1 MTENEQKLFN
11 LFNEYNYLQAEG
23 DKTLY
28 RPRSEKDWQGMSRPY
43 RQYICSKHFEFVKWL
58 CKNDKINLDKLK
70 ICDMFWDL
78 TDWVDTECNILC
90 HLAIQEDPIKFLAT
104 ILR

>member
-1 MTENEQKLFN
+1 M
-11 LFNEYNYLQAEG
+11 
-23 DKTLY
+23 
-28 RPRSEKDWQGMSRPY
+28 
-43 RQYICSKHFEFVKWL
+43 
-58 CKNDKINLDKLK
+58 DKLK

-104 ILR
+104 ILK